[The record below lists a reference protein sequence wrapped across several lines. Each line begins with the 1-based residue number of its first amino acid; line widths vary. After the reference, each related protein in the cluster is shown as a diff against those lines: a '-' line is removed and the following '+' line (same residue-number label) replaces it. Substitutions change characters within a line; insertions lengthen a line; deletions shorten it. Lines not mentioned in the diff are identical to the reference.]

1 MDEDQFAAMYADL
14 YPVVLGYAARRTD
27 WHVAEDIAAQ
37 ALTIAWHRGDVLP
50 LDRDGRCA
58 WLIVVAR
65 NLLANSQRARLR
77 AAHLDVRIRAGL
89 AAGVPMVELDP
100 ASIVADRIVA
110 STAMRRL
117 GPRDQEILQLV
128 AWDGLDLTA
137 LSRVLGCSS
146 TAAAMR
152 LHRAR
157 RRLELLMR
165 AGRQDV
171 DDVGTEASLPGDTAS
186 DTSSGPDTDGR
197 DIPAVPPRR

>member
-1 MDEDQFAAMYADL
+1 VDEDQFAAMFADL

-37 ALTIAWHRGDVLP
+37 ALAIAWHRGDVLP

-77 AAHLDVRIRAGL
+77 TAHLDVRIRAGL
-89 AAGVPMVELDP
+89 AAGVPTVELDP
-100 ASIVADRIVA
+100 ASIVADRMVA
-110 STAMRRL
+110 SAAMRRL
-117 GPRDQEILQLV
+117 APRDQEILQLV

-137 LSRVLGCSS
+137 LSRILGCST

-165 AGRQDV
+165 AGHPEV
-171 DDVGTEASLPGDTAS
+171 DDDGTAASPPSDTAGSSSS
-186 DTSSGPDTDGR
+186 DPDTDGR
-197 DIPAVPPRR
+197 DLPAVPPRR

>member
-1 MDEDQFAAMYADL
+1 MDEDQFAAMFADL

-27 WHVAEDIAAQ
+27 WHLAEDIAAQ
-37 ALTIAWHRGDVLP
+37 ALAIAWHRGDVLP
-50 LDRDGRCA
+50 ADRDGRCA
-58 WLIVVAR
+58 WLVVVAR

-77 AAHLDVRIRAGL
+77 ATHLDVRIRAGL

-100 ASIVADRIVA
+100 ASIVADRMAA

-117 GPRDQEILQLV
+117 SPRDQEILQLV
-128 AWDGLDLTA
+128 AWEGLDLTG

-157 RRLELLMR
+157 RRLEMLMR
-165 AGRQDV
+165 AGDPESDGDGRKAPRLSDS
-171 DDVGTEASLPGDTAS
+171 ASGS
-186 DTSSGPDTDGR
+186 GGPDTDGR
-197 DIPAVPPRR
+197 DLPEGAQRR

>member
-1 MDEDQFAAMYADL
+1 MDDEQFAAMFADL

-27 WHVAEDIAAQ
+27 WHVAEDIASQ
-37 ALTIAWHRGDVLP
+37 TLTIAWHRGDVLP
-50 LDRDGRCA
+50 ADRDGRCA

-100 ASIVADRIVA
+100 ASIVADRMDA
-110 STAMRRL
+110 SAAMRRL
-117 GPRDQEILQLV
+117 APRDQEVLQLV
-128 AWDGLDLTA
+128 AWDGLDLTG

-146 TAAAMR
+146 TAAGMR

-165 AGRQDV
+165 AGRPE
-171 DDVGTEASLPGDTAS
+171 DDAAEESLPGGS
-186 DTSSGPDTDGR
+186 LSGSPNDPDTDGR
-197 DIPAVPPRR
+197 GLPAVPPRR

>member
-1 MDEDQFAAMYADL
+1 MDEDQFAAMFADL

-27 WHVAEDIAAQ
+27 WHVAEDIASQTLA
-37 ALTIAWHRGDVLP
+37 IAWHRGDVLP
-50 LDRDGRCA
+50 ADRGGRCA

-65 NLLANSQRARLR
+65 NLLANSQRSRLR

-100 ASIVADRIVA
+100 AAIVVDRMAA

-117 GPRDQEILQLV
+117 TPRDQEILQLV
-128 AWDGLDLTA
+128 AWDGLDLTGLA
-137 LSRVLGCSS
+137 RVLGCSS
-146 TAAAMR
+146 TAAATR

-165 AGRQDV
+165 AGHP
-171 DDVGTEASLPGDTAS
+171 DDDGGAEPTIPSDPAS
-186 DTSSGPDTDGR
+186 DTAGGPDTDGR
-197 DIPAVPPRR
+197 GLPAVPPRR

>member
-1 MDEDQFAAMYADL
+1 MDEDQFAAMFADL

-37 ALTIAWHRGDVLP
+37 ALAIAWHRGDILP
-50 LDRDGRCA
+50 ADRDGRCA

-100 ASIVADRIVA
+100 ASIVADRMAA

-117 GPRDQEILQLV
+117 APRDQEILQLV
-128 AWDGLDLTA
+128 AWDGLDLTG

-165 AGRQDV
+165 SGQQEA
-171 DDVGTEASLPGDTAS
+171 DDDGTAAHVP
-186 DTSSGPDTDGR
+186 SSSSNGPDTDGR
-197 DIPAVPPRR
+197 DLPAVPPRR

>member
-1 MDEDQFAAMYADL
+1 MDEEQFAAMFADL

-37 ALTIAWHRGDVLP
+37 TLTIAWHRGDVLP
-50 LDRDGRCA
+50 ADRDGRCA

-65 NLLANSQRARLR
+65 NLLANSQRARMR

-100 ASIVADRIVA
+100 ASIVVDRIAA

-117 GPRDQEILQLV
+117 APRDQEILQLV
-128 AWDGLDLTA
+128 AWDGLDLTG
-137 LSRVLGCSS
+137 LSRVLGCST

-165 AGRQDV
+165 AGHPEA
-171 DDVGTEASLPGDTAS
+171 DDGGIDASSVGDAAS
-186 DTSSGPDTDGR
+186 SSPRGPDTDGR
-197 DIPAVPPRR
+197 GLPAVPPRR